1 MKVEAWISLLML
13 WRIIMHDDL
22 SPRIYIGDKRELEKK
37 ALASISCAFAVQA
50 ATVFSPNER

>member
-1 MKVEAWISLLML
+1 
-13 WRIIMHDDL
+13 MHDDL

-37 ALASISCAFAVQA
+37 LASISCAFALQA

>member
-1 MKVEAWISLLML
+1 
-13 WRIIMHDDL
+13 MHDDL